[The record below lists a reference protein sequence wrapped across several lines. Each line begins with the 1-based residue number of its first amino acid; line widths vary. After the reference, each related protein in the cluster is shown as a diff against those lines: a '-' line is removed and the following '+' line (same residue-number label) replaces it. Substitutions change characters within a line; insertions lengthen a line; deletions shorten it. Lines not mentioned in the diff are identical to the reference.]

1 MERELP
7 ENNSN
12 PIRHGG
18 GGGGGGGVG
27 GREAFDAHNNF
38 E

>member
-1 MERELP
+1 MEREFP

-18 GGGGGGGVG
+18 GG
-27 GREAFDAHNNF
+27 EAFDAHNNF

>member
-1 MERELP
+1 MEREFP

-18 GGGGGGGVG
+18 WGGGG